1 MTQTEEEAMI
11 KVSVFYE
18 NSEGKKFDMVY
29 YCNKHIP
36 MIKEKLGTAC
46 KRVEVDEGLGGAQ
59 PGTKPAF
66 IAMAHL
72 LFDSVETFQK
82 AFGVHAATI
91 KRDIPN
97 YTDIQ
102 PIIQISNVIQM

>member
-1 MTQTEEEAMI
+1 MI

-18 NSEGKKFDMVY
+18 NTEGKKFDMVY
-29 YCNKHIP
+29 YTNKHIP

-59 PGTKPAF
+59 PGTKPEFVAV
-66 IAMAHL
+66 AHM

-82 AFGVHAATI
+82 TFGLDAATI
-91 KRDIPN
+91 MGDVPN

-102 PIIQISNVIQM
+102 PIVQISNVMQR